1 MFFVGYVSEYGNVVR
16 FSNFFDTKA
25 AAKKK
30 LAELESNSMLD
41 MIDFHIFAK

>member
-1 MFFVGYVSEYGNVVR
+1 MFFVGYISEYGNVVR
-16 FSNFFDTKA
+16 FSNFFDTMA

-30 LAELESNSMLD
+30 LAELEVNPMLD